1 MDFPGVDVEAAT
13 RAGIKVARIPSANTG
28 NALACAELSIYLILG
43 LLRNQVER
51 VICCWVYLLLF
62 WSFWLI
68 FDTWTD
74 SFCSSK
80 TILGQV
86 LVDGNQLEFQ
96 CFIYHTLQIIIGWCL
111 AKFYPARV
119 LHTSEDI
126 LQFLCWQ
133 KGMASAIAEMRL
145 GEPTGDTLFGKTV
158 CKQLSILLIECVVWF
173 NSSMLLCF
181 LIYCETYYIPE
192 SV

>member
-13 RAGIKVARIPSANTG
+13 RAGIKVAKIPSANTG
-28 NALACAELSIYLILG
+28 NAVACAEHSIYLILG

-51 VICCWVYLLLF
+51 VICCWMYLLLF

-96 CFIYHTLQIIIGWCL
+96 CFIYHTLQV
-111 AKFYPARV
+111 RV
-119 LHTSEDI
+119 TRKISR
-126 LQFLCWQ
+126 
-133 KGMASAIAEMRL
+133 K
-145 GEPTGDTLFGKTV
+145 
-158 CKQLSILLIECVVWF
+158 LSLDGIWLSFILLVSSTHLRIFYNFCVGRKAWRQQ
-173 NSSMLLCF
+173 L
-181 LIYCETYYIPE
+181 PKWG
-192 SV
+192 